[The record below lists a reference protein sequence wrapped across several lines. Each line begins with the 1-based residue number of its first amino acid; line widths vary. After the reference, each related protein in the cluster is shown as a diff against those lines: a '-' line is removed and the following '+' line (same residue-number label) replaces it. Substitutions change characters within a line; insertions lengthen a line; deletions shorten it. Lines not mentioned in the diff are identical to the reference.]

1 MFSFKQRLV
10 LIEAYGSTSQNN
22 VLQKCYMSDS
32 QLALHLCMTVALA
45 ILPPKNIINCF
56 DQLCLLIR
64 NEYLGDVDNKRDYFE
79 ETYIDRLS
87 KSLWARTNKQQG
99 RYLTYIVQENVSSTH
114 PTL

>member
-1 MFSFKQRLV
+1 MKRTDTTRNVFPQAAVGTYCSLWKH
-10 LIEAYGSTSQNN
+10 TQNN
-22 VLQKCYMSDS
+22 ALQKCYMSDS
-32 QLALHLCMTVALA
+32 QFALHLCMTVTLS

-99 RYLTYIVQENVSSTH
+99 
-114 PTL
+114 